1 MCKPFLASAWAL
13 YNQCFL
19 RSAGTIIYTVRL
31 PTMIVKTQ
39 GIVLN
44 IRPWARTSHMVTWLT
59 REYGLTV
66 TSVKGACR
74 PKSAFLGQ
82 YDVGYTCDMLFYR
95 REHQGIHS
103 IRECVPAQIREALRA
118 NWRAGA
124 AASYFCDLTAAVSV
138 PMQEAE
144 GLYALLAAS
153 LDSLCHDTPGHGH
166 LLAFEVA
173 LLERLGIFPDLSRC
187 PICHTPE
194 QTWLRFSLASG
205 RLLCAHASPAAVT
218 EPAITLHRD
227 VVAALNNISPA
238 TAARLPHSGNLALG
252 IRRFLGMFIRYH
264 LDIYPAARRVAF
276 ELLAKPACPTTQKE
290 TP

>member
-1 MCKPFLASAWAL
+1 
-13 YNQCFL
+13 
-19 RSAGTIIYTVRL
+19 
-31 PTMIVKTQ
+31 MIVKTQ

-59 REYGLTV
+59 REYGLTL

-82 YDVGYTCDMLFYR
+82 YDVAYTCDLLFYKR
-95 REHQGIHS
+95 SYQGVHP
-103 IRECVPAQIREALRA
+103 IRECAPTQIREPLRA
-118 NWRAGA
+118 NWRAGT

-138 PMQEAE
+138 PMQEATD
-144 GLYALLAAS
+144 LYTLLTAS
-153 LDSLCHDTPGHGH
+153 LDNLCRDTPGHGH
-166 LLAFEVA
+166 LLTFEVA
-173 LLERLGIFPDLSRC
+173 LLERLGIFPNLSRC

-205 RLLCAHASPAAVT
+205 RLLCAHASAAAVA

-227 VVAALNNISPA
+227 VVTALDGISA
-238 TAARLPHSGNLALG
+238 ETAPQFPHSGNLALG

-264 LDIYPAARRVAF
+264 LDLYPAARRVAF
-276 ELLAKPACPTTQKE
+276 ELLATPSRPTT
-290 TP
+290 